1 MKTEF
6 KKTNTGINIEVNK
19 CKNLTCK
26 VSSGLEIK
34 ECYQPEK
41 NTADDYIDSLG
52 FSGEY
57 PFTRGIHPTMYRGRL
72 WTMRQYSGYGT
83 AEETNKRYQY
93 LLQHGQTGLSVAF
106 DLPTQMGYD
115 SDDPL
120 SRGEVGKTGVAISSL
135 ADMETLFDGIPLD
148 KVSVSMT
155 INATCPVI
163 LAMYLALAEKRGIDW
178 QNLNGTVQND
188 ILKEYFARGAYI
200 FPPEPSLRLVID
212 TIEYCI
218 KNIPRWNYISVSGYH
233 IRESGSTAA
242 QEIGFTLA
250 DGIAYLDAAL
260 KRGLDVNEL
269 GRRISFFLNAHNDFL
284 EEIAKFRAARRLWA
298 KIMKERFRATDP
310 RAMMFRFHTQTAG
323 CTLTAQQPDNNVTRV
338 AFQSLAAVLG
348 GTQSLHT
355 NSRDEALS
363 LPTEKSV
370 KIALRTQQLAA
381 YETSVTETVD
391 PFSGSF
397 YLEHLT
403 DQLEKMAEDYIKKI
417 DEQGG
422 AVQSIENGY
431 YQSEISKSA
440 YEYQQAI
447 ETKKRIVVGVNEFQD
462 DDEKNKKKLKILKV
476 KPSLQNRQIN
486 NLRRFKKGRDSK
498 KVNRGLEILK
508 EAARTGPNL
517 MPVILECVKAQ
528 ATLGEICRVLR
539 EVFGEYRGQ
548 STF

>member
-1 MKTEF
+1 
-6 KKTNTGINIEVNK
+6 
-19 CKNLTCK
+19 
-26 VSSGLEIK
+26 
-34 ECYQPEK
+34 
-41 NTADDYIDSLG
+41 
-52 FSGEY
+52 
-57 PFTRGIHPTMYRGRL
+57 
-72 WTMRQYSGYGT
+72 
-83 AEETNKRYQY
+83 
-93 LLQHGQTGLSVAF
+93 
-106 DLPTQMGYD
+106 
-115 SDDPL
+115 
-120 SRGEVGKTGVAISSL
+120 
-135 ADMETLFDGIPLD
+135 
-148 KVSVSMT
+148 
-155 INATCPVI
+155 
-163 LAMYLALAEKRGIDW
+163 
-178 QNLNGTVQND
+178 
-188 ILKEYFARGAYI
+188 
-200 FPPEPSLRLVID
+200 
-212 TIEYCI
+212 
-218 KNIPRWNYISVSGYH
+218 
-233 IRESGSTAA
+233 
-242 QEIGFTLA
+242 
-250 DGIAYLDAAL
+250 
-260 KRGLDVNEL
+260 
-269 GRRISFFLNAHNDFL
+269 
-284 EEIAKFRAARRLWA
+284 
-298 KIMKERFRATDP
+298 
-310 RAMMFRFHTQTAG
+310 
-323 CTLTAQQPDNNVTRV
+323 NVTRV